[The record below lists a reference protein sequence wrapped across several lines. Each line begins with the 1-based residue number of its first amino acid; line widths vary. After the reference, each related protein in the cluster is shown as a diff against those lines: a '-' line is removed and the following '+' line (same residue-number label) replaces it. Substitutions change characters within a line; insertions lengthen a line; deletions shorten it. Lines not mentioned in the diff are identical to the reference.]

1 MYYYRKLEI
10 ELDNNIEQEKQL
22 LDRENIEADKAYKE
36 CFVILKDF
44 DVQNHKCFK
53 EVEYLLNVY
62 ADAAENVSNFFII
75 NLFIIYNNN
84 NIIFAERNTIVMDSD
99 AIRIFY

>member
-44 DVQNHKCFK
+44 DIQNHKCFK

-62 ADAAENVSNFFII
+62 ADAAENVSNF
-75 NLFIIYNNN
+75 
-84 NIIFAERNTIVMDSD
+84 
-99 AIRIFY
+99 